1 MSRTLHK
8 LFVLA
13 MILSIVIAIPVFAQ
27 QPAVPVERST
37 LAVKAGPTYVVPRT
51 LRPVETQAP
60 ALAPSQAVTLTLLHN
75 NDSESQL
82 VDAGSGLEDFGGVA
96 RFATVVTQV
105 RSAVGGSHPLLLV
118 TSGDNFLAGPEW
130 TASLDKGVP
139 FYDSIAMDRIGYD
152 AMALGNHDFDFGP
165 DTLADFI
172 EGFTTS
178 QVPFLSANLVFTAEA
193 RLQTLVDTGRI
204 ARSIVITAGGE
215 QFGIV
220 GATTPNLVFIS
231 SPRNVVVGQ
240 DVQAAVQAEIDALEA
255 AGVNKIILIS
265 HLQGID
271 EDLALAPLLSGVDV
285 IIAGGG
291 DEILA
296 NPSDLLVPGDS
307 IYGPYPIEVQNA
319 DGITIPVVTTAGE
332 YKYLGRLDV
341 VFDASG
347 NVISYS
353 GGPIRVAGGTQTDAV
368 VPDPIVQTQVV
379 TPVKAFVANLAAN
392 VIATSTVAL
401 DGRRNSV
408 RSVETNEGNL
418 IADAFLWKATQ
429 VYTDYGAPAP
439 DVAMSNGG
447 GIRNNSVITAGDITE
462 LDTFDMLPFLNF
474 LTTVPDVTPAD
485 FLALVENAVSRL
497 DADGN
502 PTGDGTG
509 RFAQIA
515 GFSFTFVPHLT
526 PGNRVLSATLD
537 DGTVMI
543 QNGEIAPTARDV
555 NVAIV
560 DFLARGGDEYFGGPP
575 GRSEFFILGTSYQQ
589 ALADYIQAP
598 TATGGLSGTI
608 SAAQY
613 PEGGEGRIVRGVA
626 PNLSIVKAVTP
637 TTDVALPSVVTY
649 TIVIS
654 NSGDADAAGVVMTDT
669 LPSEVTFGGWVQQGS
684 ASLLFPP
691 AGATI
696 VWGPWSIPAGMDY
709 TFNFTATVTTSTTYY
724 GAEVTNTVEFDSDNA
739 GSGSNDAI
747 FTIEDVPVAAF
758 SATPLTG
765 TVPLT
770 VTFTDESTNSPT
782 SWLWDFGDTM
792 TGTLQDPTHT
802 YTNAGV
808 YTVTLTAG
816 NAVGSDSE
824 VKPSYITVEE
834 AGYEI
839 YLPLV
844 MRNY

>member
-1 MSRTLHK
+1 MSRILRK

-13 MILSIVIAIPVFAQ
+13 MVLSIVMAIPVFAQ
-27 QPAVPVERST
+27 QPAAPVERSAP
-37 LAVKAGPTYVVPRT
+37 AVKAGPTYVVPRT
-51 LRPVETQAP
+51 IRPVETQAP

-75 NDSESQL
+75 NDAESQL
-82 VDAGSGLEDFGGVA
+82 IDAGSGLEDFGGIA

-139 FYDSIAMDRIGYD
+139 FYDSIAMDLIGYD
-152 AMALGNHDFDFGP
+152 TMCLGNHDFDFGP

-193 RLQTLVDTGRI
+193 RLQALVDTGRI
-204 ARSIVITAGGE
+204 AASVVITAGGE

-220 GATTPNLVFIS
+220 GATTPNLTFIS
-231 SPRNVVVGQ
+231 SPRDVVVGQ

-285 IIAGGG
+285 MVAGGG
-291 DEILA
+291 DELLA
-296 NPSDLLVPGDS
+296 NPGDLLVPGDT
-307 IYGPYPIEVQNA
+307 IYGAYPLVVQNG
-319 DGITIPVVTTAGE
+319 DGVTIPVVTTAGE
-332 YKYLGRLDV
+332 YKYVGRLDV
-341 VFDASG
+341 TFDAG
-347 NVISYS
+347 GDVISYT
-353 GGPIRVAGGTQTDAV
+353 GGPIRVAGGTQPDAV

-379 TPVKAFVANLAAN
+379 TPVKAFVAGLAAN
-392 VIATSTVAL
+392 VIATSEVAL
-401 DGRRNSV
+401 DGQRNSV
-408 RSVETNEGNL
+408 RSIETNEGDL

-439 DVAMSNGG
+439 DIAMCNGG

-462 LDTFDMLPFLNF
+462 LDTFDMLPFSNF
-474 LTTVPDVTPAD
+474 LTIVPDVTPAD
-485 FLALVENAVSRL
+485 FEALLENAVFAL
-497 DADGN
+497 DTDGN
-502 PTGDGTG
+502 PTGSGSG

-526 PGNRVLSATLD
+526 PGNRVLSATLG

-575 GRSEFFILGTSYQQ
+575 GRDEFFNLGTSYQQ

-613 PEGGEGRIVRGVA
+613 PEGGEGRTVRGVA
-626 PNLSIVKAVTP
+626 PNLSIVKEVTP
-637 TTDVALPSVVTY
+637 TVDVPLGGTVTY
-649 TIVIS
+649 SVTLDNI
-654 NSGDADAAGVVMTDT
+654 GDADATGVVMTDT
-669 LPSEVTFGGWVQQGS
+669 LPPEVDFGGWLVQGS
-684 ASLLFPP
+684 AMLPVSR
-691 AGATI
+691 TI
-696 VWGPWSIPAGMDY
+696 TWGPWTAAAGMDY
-709 TFNFTATVTTSTTYY
+709 AFSFTATLKSGTLYY
-724 GAEVTNTVEFDSDNA
+724 AAVVTNTVEFDSDNA
-739 GSGSNDAI
+739 GSGFSNDAI
-747 FTIEDVPVAAF
+747 FTAE
-758 SATPLTG
+758 TG
-765 TVPLT
+765 
-770 VTFTDESTNSPT
+770 
-782 SWLWDFGDTM
+782 
-792 TGTLQDPTHT
+792 
-802 YTNAGV
+802 YK
-808 YTVTLTAG
+808 Y
-816 NAVGSDSE
+816 
-824 VKPSYITVEE
+824 
-834 AGYEI
+834 I